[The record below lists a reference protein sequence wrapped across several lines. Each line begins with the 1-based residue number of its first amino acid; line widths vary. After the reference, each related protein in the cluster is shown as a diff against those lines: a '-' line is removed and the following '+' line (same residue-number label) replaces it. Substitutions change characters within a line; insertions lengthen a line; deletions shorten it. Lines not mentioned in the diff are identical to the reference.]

1 MKKLFLLV
9 ALVLM
14 LSVSISS
21 VFAGSNGDGSGNPG
35 SIDPG
40 CTLAWPQWSWNINQ
54 MLSDIFEGCVP
65 IIRLGIEG

>member
-40 CTLAWPQWSWNINQ
+40 STLAWPQWSWNINQ